1 MISQLEQLNRL
12 SLFEFPEYFSS
23 LEVPNPD
30 SLRGLYKGYF
40 VGPTW
45 LRKMAVPLLV
55 ITGMGDWR
63 GKSIDPGGKIINL
76 VSTRKGLKCKM
87 PMKMV
92 EQDSLIDGK
101 LGLALSYSAS
111 NPFPWPR
118 VIDELRSIQPNLL
131 LGMTIIQVGPL
142 RRLPLPFVLQSREN
156 VDEF

>member
-76 VSTRKGLKCKM
+76 VSTKKGLERKM
-87 PMKMV
+87 PMKLV

-118 VIDELRSIQPNLL
+118 VIDELRSIQPDLV
-131 LGMTIIQVGPL
+131 LGMTIARMGPL
-142 RRLPLPFVLQSREN
+142 VRLPLPFVLQPRESM
-156 VDEF
+156 DEF